1 MEEIVIVSKKNLSD
15 FRRENGIYCL
25 KVKPHQKEETLNRV
39 AKWLHET
46 YGEEI
51 LFQKLSAYTVGMSS
65 QEVDGVKR
73 LALQEFSR
81 EKEAF
86 VRFIKDS
93 LMDLA
98 EVSNFINLDGFTFFG
113 MQEYRKEAAY
123 LLEDCVEAYLS
134 RESYREFLDLL
145 HYFVE
150 LEESRLSQLYVVA
163 DTNGSYRFYDES
175 YQEITTECEQMFLD
189 EFPEIDEEA
198 EKENDMLIS
207 TLVILVPEKI
217 VLYGIKNVK
226 NKNFLITLQNIFQK
240 RICFSEE
247 VPQFLTP

>member
-15 FRRENGIYCL
+15 FGKENGIYCL
-25 KVKPHQKEETLNRV
+25 KTKPHKKEEALVRV
-39 AKWLHET
+39 AEWIHET

-51 LFQKLSAYTVGMSS
+51 LFQKLPFCTNGMSR
-65 QEVDGVKR
+65 QEIDSVKKF
-73 LALQEFSR
+73 ALQEFSHER
-81 EKEAF
+81 ESF
-86 VRFIKDS
+86 IRFIKDS
-93 LMDLA
+93 LVDLT

-123 LLEDCVEAYLS
+123 LLEDCVEEYLS

-150 LEESRLSQLYVVA
+150 LEEPQLSELYVVA
-163 DTNGSYRFYDES
+163 DANGSYRFYDKS
-175 YQEITTECEQMFLD
+175 YQEITNECEQMFLD
-189 EFPEIDEEA
+189 EFPEIDEET

-217 VLYGIKNVK
+217 ILYGIKNVK

-240 RICFSEE
+240 RIYFSEE
-247 VPQFLTP
+247 VPQFLLP

>member
-1 MEEIVIVSKKNLSD
+1 MEEIVIISKKNLSD
-15 FRRENGIYCL
+15 FKGENGIYCL
-25 KVKPHQKEETLNRV
+25 KIKPHKKEEALHRL
-39 AKWLHET
+39 AEWLHET

-51 LFQKLSAYTVGMSS
+51 LFQKISAYTGGMSS
-65 QEVDGVKR
+65 QEVNNVKR

-81 EKEAF
+81 EKEGF
-86 VRFIKDS
+86 VRFIMDS
-93 LMDLA
+93 LTDLA

-113 MQEYRKEAAY
+113 MQEYRKEAEY
-123 LLEDCVEAYLS
+123 LLEDCIEAYLS

-163 DTNGSYRFYDES
+163 NTDGSYRFYDES
-175 YQEITTECEQMFLD
+175 YQEITMKCEQMFLD

-207 TLVILVPEKI
+207 ILVILVPEKI
-217 VLYGIKNVK
+217 ILYGIKNVK

-240 RICFSEE
+240 RICFLEE
-247 VPQFLTP
+247 VPQFFMQ